1 MSEVTVVIPPGISPE
16 DVVGDW
22 HLTDADETMVRTLFR
37 GHRDM
42 MERYYGDPKGRL
54 DQELADEAYYWE
66 KAAHRIWREAGNPD
80 RPTWEIIVL
89 ITRKSGGEL

>member
-1 MSEVTVVIPPGISPE
+1 MNAVIPPPISPA

-22 HLTDADETMVRTLFR
+22 SLSEADEIVVRALFR
-37 GHRDM
+37 GHAEM
-42 MERYYGDPKGRL
+42 MERYHGDPKNRGG
-54 DQELADEAYYWE
+54 LADEAGYWE
-66 KAAHRIWREAGNPD
+66 KAAHRVWREAGNAD